1 MRGGPTGRLGEN
13 MQFTS
18 FEVAVTT
25 ESITVRCLD
34 RNQQE
39 FDRIVIA
46 PDGKV
51 TEDAPGTPMMYFEY

>member
-1 MRGGPTGRLGEN
+1 

-46 PDGKV
+46 PDGKI
-51 TEDAPGTPMMYFEY
+51 TEDVPGTSMMYFEY